1 MRVEKISEEKEPKKH
16 EYTEEEL
23 NSEISFYI
31 ADKISQD
38 LFLYGD
44 ISIEEYRQIRKKNIE
59 TFNPFLAKIML

>member
-1 MRVEKISEEKEPKKH
+1 MRVEKISREKEVKKH
-16 EYTEEEL
+16 EYTGEEL
-23 NSEISFYI
+23 NKEISFYI

-59 TFNPFLAKIML
+59 NFQPFLAKIMI